1 MRILPRQYKAGFS
14 IGPIN
19 VTYPIDLREIDSKGC
34 LNPMW
39 PYLMSIVWLRKES
52 PIRLSLCTMIIFQIT
67 LSILLFPLGK
77 YYYWQLVPY
86 FNIKLYSCALM
97 YQYYIHK
104 VQSITYFM
112 NINSIIFCDEKEV
125 FWQKWLSLV
134 NTSHCSIINQVPNYK
149 DVMMTTFESMYII
162 IQNISRQQNNPLLPN
177 FLLNI
182 NKSHFLEYDQY
193 MSNRFNSFFQN
204 HTKKRENT

>member
-1 MRILPRQYKAGFS
+1 
-14 IGPIN
+14 
-19 VTYPIDLREIDSKGC
+19 
-34 LNPMW
+34 
-39 PYLMSIVWLRKES
+39 
-52 PIRLSLCTMIIFQIT
+52 
-67 LSILLFPLGK
+67 
-77 YYYWQLVPY
+77 
-86 FNIKLYSCALM
+86 M

-193 MSNRFNSFFQN
+193 MSNRFNSFFFQN
-204 HTKKRENT
+204 HTKREKKHLVCLSNTALKDNKLSELDAKIQQKWGKKF